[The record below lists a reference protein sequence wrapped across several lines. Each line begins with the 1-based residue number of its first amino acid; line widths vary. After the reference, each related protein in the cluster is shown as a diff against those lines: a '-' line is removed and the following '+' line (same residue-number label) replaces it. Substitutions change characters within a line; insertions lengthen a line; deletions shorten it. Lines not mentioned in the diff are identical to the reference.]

1 MANKRAE
8 IKLKRW
14 TLWVDPAWLA
24 GMDDWRR
31 RMAEHNGDEKLPS
44 RAEIIREAVKDYMER
59 YDCD

>member
-24 GMDDWRR
+24 EIDEWRKSMDAHIGYGKR
-31 RMAEHNGDEKLPS
+31 PS
-44 RAEIIREAVKDYMER
+44 RAEIIREAVKDYLER
-59 YDCD
+59 YGVQ